1 MCVVRLRIA
10 IILAVFC
17 AILESIRHE
26 CPGRCGNSSN
36 GKVCASP
43 TGKGHI
49 RMKQI
54 LVLFLAATGL
64 LALIPTE
71 SKAGIG
77 IYVEPGYYENGYYP
91 GYPSYYRRYYYEP
104 NYYGDYYRWHQW
116 HRWHRHHHHDDD
128 DD

>member
-1 MCVVRLRIA
+1 M
-10 IILAVFC
+10 
-17 AILESIRHE
+17 
-26 CPGRCGNSSN
+26 
-36 GKVCASP
+36 GKVCAAS
-43 TGKGHI
+43 TEKGHI

-71 SKAGIG
+71 SKAGFG

-104 NYYGDYYRWHQW
+104 NYYGDYYRWHQR

-128 DD
+128 ED

>member
-1 MCVVRLRIA
+1 
-10 IILAVFC
+10 
-17 AILESIRHE
+17 
-26 CPGRCGNSSN
+26 
-36 GKVCASP
+36 
-43 TGKGHI
+43 
-49 RMKQI
+49 MKKI
-54 LVLFLAATGL
+54 LVLFLAAIGL

-91 GYPSYYRRYYYEP
+91 GYPGYYRRYYEP

-128 DD
+128 ED

>member
-1 MCVVRLRIA
+1 M
-10 IILAVFC
+10 
-17 AILESIRHE
+17 
-26 CPGRCGNSSN
+26 
-36 GKVCASP
+36 GKVCASS

-128 DD
+128 DH